1 MKTPIQGISPRGTV
15 LFGKWSAALLAVFIF
30 ILSFRVGDV
39 VASVLH
45 DARESS
51 YEVFSHGL
59 RIGEVKTVCG
69 PVARERGKAFRFE
82 SSMHIDARFVF
93 FSYTLDKK
101 EEAMVGS
108 EGTLSYR
115 RTSQENG
122 RNILVAGRVEDGV
135 FRFHI
140 TENGEKRTLV
150 VPRRKYDYTSLDCPE
165 TALGSNDREKTLR
178 ILDLESLEI
187 VTRRY
192 RWVGEEDVRVGD
204 RRIHCKVIDFE
215 DSNKR
220 GRRWVE
226 EDELGI
232 LVTRQD
238 GTGKGVS
245 YSSRLTSLAV
255 KSRPGIL

>member
-1 MKTPIQGISPRGTV
+1 MSKV
-15 LFGKWSAALLAVFIF
+15 LFGKWSTAFLIVLIF
-30 ILSFRVGDV
+30 VVSFPVGDV
-39 VASVLH
+39 FPSLLH

-115 RTSQENG
+115 RTSLENG
-122 RNILVAGRVEDGV
+122 KNTLVAGRMEDGV
-135 FRFHI
+135 FRFRI
-140 TENGEKRTLV
+140 TENGEERTLV

-165 TALGSNDREKTLR
+165 TALGSNEREKTLR
-178 ILDLESLEI
+178 ILDLENLEI
-187 VTRRY
+187 VTRKY
-192 RWVGEEDVRVGD
+192 RWVREEDVRVGE

-220 GRRWVE
+220 GRRWLE

-238 GTGKGVS
+238 GSGKGVS
-245 YSSRLTSLAV
+245 YSSRLISLAM
-255 KSRPGIL
+255 K

>member
-1 MKTPIQGISPRGTV
+1 MNKAFIGKLAAVFFPV
-15 LFGKWSAALLAVFIF
+15 LF
-30 ILSFRVGDV
+30 ILVCFRVGGV
-39 VASVLH
+39 FPAIPQ

-59 RIGEVKTVCG
+59 KIGEAKIVCG
-69 PVARERGKAFRFE
+69 PVMRERGRTFRFE

-93 FSYTLDKK
+93 FSYSLEKK

-122 RNILVAGRVEDGV
+122 KNTLVAGRVEDGS
-135 FRFHI
+135 FRFTI
-140 TENGEKRTLV
+140 TENGERRVLV
-150 VPRRKYDYTSLDCPE
+150 VPRRKYDFTNLDCPE
-165 TALGSNDREKTLR
+165 ITLGPEEREKTLR
-178 ILDLESLEI
+178 ILDLENLEI
-187 VTRRY
+187 VTRKY
-192 RWVGEEDVRVGD
+192 RWVREEDVRVGG

-215 DSNKR
+215 DQNKR

-226 EDELGI
+226 EDELGV

-238 GTGKGVS
+238 GTGKGGS

-255 KSRPGIL
+255 KTRPGFL

>member
-1 MKTPIQGISPRGTV
+1 MKKVVQAISPLNKV
-15 LFGKWSAALLAVFIF
+15 LFGKWAAASLPLLIF
-30 ILSFRVGDV
+30 LLSFSVGDV
-39 VASVLH
+39 FSSVLH

-82 SSMHIDARFVF
+82 SLMHIDARFVF

-122 RNILVAGRVEDGV
+122 KNILVAGRMEDGV

-150 VPRRKYDYTSLDCPE
+150 IPRRKYDYTSLDCPE
-165 TALGSNDREKTLR
+165 TALGSGEREKTLR
-178 ILDLESLEI
+178 ILDLENLEI
-187 VTRRY
+187 VTRKY
-192 RWVGEEDVRVGD
+192 RWVREEDVRVGD

-215 DSNKR
+215 DSNKK
-220 GRRWVE
+220 GRRWVD

-255 KSRPGIL
+255 KSRPGFL